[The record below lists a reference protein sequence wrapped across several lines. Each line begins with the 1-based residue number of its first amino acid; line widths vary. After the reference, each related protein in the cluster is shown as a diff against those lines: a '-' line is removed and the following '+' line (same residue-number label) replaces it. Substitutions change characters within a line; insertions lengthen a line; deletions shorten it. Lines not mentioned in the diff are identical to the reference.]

1 MKEKPIDTKR
11 IAGLLGAE
19 RRGQVEAAGGYF
31 GALQLAS
38 DIRSTL
44 RRPERGGRATNPA
57 WTERR
62 LLPLSAQTLAE
73 LERLAAHF
81 NVAPMQVAAV
91 FVEQGTQTDQ
101 SVRREKPPV
110 QTAVVHQANAS
121 VARSPAPLGKR
132 RVAVLP
138 VPPGSAGNQF
148 LAWFSYRGER
158 RVRPSLRAN
167 ALPCYNLPEKK
178 SHAAIQSRGGRARK
192 QHSGNTMPAK
202 NASRIP

>member
-1 MKEKPIDTKR
+1 MKEKPKEKPIDTKR

-19 RRGQVEAAGGYF
+19 RRGPVEAAGGYF

-44 RRPERGGRATNPA
+44 RRPERGGRATNPE

-62 LLPLSAQTLAE
+62 LLPLSPQTLAE

-91 FVEQGTQTDQ
+91 FVEQGIQTNQ
-101 SVRREKPPV
+101 SVRREMPPA
-110 QTAVVHQANAS
+110 QTVVVHQANAS

-132 RVAVLP
+132 RVSVPP
-138 VPPGSAGNQF
+138 VPPGSVGNQF

-158 RVRPSLRAN
+158 RVPPSIRAN
-167 ALPCYNLPEKK
+167 LIPCVNLPEKE
-178 SHAAIQSRGGRARK
+178 SHAAIQSRDGGLRK
-192 QHSGNTMPAK
+192 KHSGNTMPA
-202 NASRIP
+202 